1 MRKQM
6 DEEIARLED
15 LQARNPHVRAEEITA
30 LREQRDALAAAIGS
44 TTLRLDAVRLVLR
57 LK

>member
-1 MRKQM
+1 
-6 DEEIARLED
+6 
-15 LQARNPHVRAEEITA
+15 LQARNPHVRTEEIAA
-30 LREQRDALAAAIGS
+30 LRDQRDALAAAIGS